1 MGKVNPTSKG
11 NAETRLAGGFGNAAA
26 RQDDFALL
34 RRAVLANLLW
44 EDIAYQDGVAVTAEI
59 DRLVPLC
66 EPSDVCNLA
75 IEAREQQKL
84 RHTPLY
90 LAVQM
95 CRHETH
101 RKLVGGL
108 LPRIITRADML
119 SDFLALYWKDGK
131 CPLCSQ
137 AKKGLGEAFHNFDE
151 YQFAKYDRDNQ
162 VKLRDVMFLARPV
175 PRDEAEAA
183 LFKRIADRELA
194 TPKTWE
200 VMLSSGADKKETWTE
215 LIREH
220 KLGSLAMMRNIS
232 NMMKA
237 GVEKKTIDDGLR
249 SVNGAKLLPL
259 DFLKAA
265 RMNAEFKRE
274 IEEAMMR
281 SYASLPVLS
290 GKTLFIV
297 DTSGSM
303 DSIVS
308 SKSDFSRKDAAAAL
322 AMLAANQCEDYRI
335 VCTAGDDNKRKGAH
349 EWIQYPAKG
358 FDLFEQIAATRKTI
372 GYGGIFTRQVLEWC
386 REKFAGESFDRIIIF
401 SDSQDCD
408 LPGKGKPVP
417 FGKRNYICDVSAH
430 TRGINYKGVWTAEI
444 SGFSEN
450 FLTFIGAMEGLSNEF
465 ESEQSDH

>member
-1 MGKVNPTSKG
+1 MSKVNPNSKG
-11 NAETRLAGGFGNAAA
+11 YLDNRLAGGFGNVASK
-26 RQDDFALL
+26 QSEISLL

-44 EDIAYQDGVAVTAEI
+44 ENLAYQDGVEVTKEI

-66 EPSDVCNLA
+66 QPEEVFDLV
-75 IEAREQQKL
+75 IEARLQQKL

-95 CRHETH
+95 CRNEAH
-101 RKLVGGL
+101 RKLVGLL
-108 LPRIITRADML
+108 LPKIITRADML

-151 YQFAKYDRDNQ
+151 YQFAKYDRDSQ
-162 VKLRDVMFLARPV
+162 IKIRDVMFLARPV
-175 PRDEAEAA
+175 PKDDAEKA
-183 LFKRIADRELA
+183 LFKKIADRELE

-200 VMLSSGADKKETWTE
+200 VMLSAGANKKDVWKE
-215 LIREH
+215 LIGEH
-220 KLGSLAMMRNIS
+220 RLGNLAMLRNIS

-237 GVEKKTIDDGLR
+237 GVDQQVIRDALHSLTGT
-249 SVNGAKLLPL
+249 KLLPL
-259 DFLKAA
+259 DFFKAA
-265 RMNAEFKRE
+265 KMAPEFSRD

-281 SYASLPVLS
+281 SYQSLPVLR

-303 DSIVS
+303 TSKMS
-308 SKSDFSRKDAAAAL
+308 SESFFTRMDAACAM
-322 AMLAANQCEDYRI
+322 AMLAVNQCEDYRL
-335 VCTAGDDNKRKGAH
+335 VCTAGDDGKRLGAH
-349 EWIQYPAKG
+349 QWIQYPAKG
-358 FDLFEQIAATRKTI
+358 FDLFKQIAETKKTI
-372 GYGGIFTRQVLEWC
+372 GWGGIFTRQVLEWC
-386 REKFAGESFDRIIIF
+386 KAQFAGVQFDRIIIF

-408 LPGKGKPVP
+408 LPGRGKPVP
-417 FGKRNYICDVSAH
+417 FGKCNYICDVSAH

-450 FLTFIGAMEGLSNEF
+450 FLTFIGASEGLSNEF
-465 ESEQSDH
+465 ESE